1 MGVGLFPQAVVL
13 GISVAAP
20 VGPMAVLCIRR
31 TLADG
36 QLSGLVTGMGIAT
49 ADAFYGCLAGLGMKV
64 VSDLLLGYRAWLQLL
79 GGIFLCYLG
88 VSAILSPP
96 ARKAAA
102 GQRVSLPG
110 AYGSALALTLAN
122 PMTILTFAAIFAG
135 LGVAQGG
142 GGYASS
148 ALVVLGVFLG
158 SASWWL
164 LLTTAVGVVRGRL
177 PEGVL
182 RWTNRASGGVL
193 LAFGLF
199 ALSGFAASAL

>member
-1 MGVGLFPQAVVL
+1 MDIGLFPQAVML
-13 GISVAAP
+13 GVSVAAP

-49 ADAFYGCLAGLGMKV
+49 ADAFYGCLAGLGIKTL
-64 VSDLLLGYRAWLQLL
+64 SDLLLGYRAWLQLL

-88 VSAILSPP
+88 IQAILSPP
-96 ARKAAA
+96 ARKAATGHKVGLA
-102 GQRVSLPG
+102 G

-135 LGVAQGG
+135 LGVAHGG
-142 GGYASS
+142 EGYASS
-148 ALVVLGVFLG
+148 VLVVLGVFLG
-158 SASWWL
+158 SALWWL
-164 LLTTAVGVVRGRL
+164 LLTTAGGLARGRL

-182 RWTNRASGGVL
+182 RWTNRASGGVI
-193 LAFGLF
+193 LAFGIL
-199 ALSGFAASAL
+199 AVSGFAASVL